1 MLASTHDGGV
11 ICVKVHVPDTVLAAY
26 PVPYPKLHDSV
37 TSLSAY
43 LTLSVIVTMHYP
55 SAMRTGYM
63 KTAPSLCICQILT
76 LIRVSGTGKQVNRG
90 RRKVEHRAAVEDG
103 SFGASIAI
111 SSIQRHNH
119 VASIELTPVNSRT
132 YARPSSGLVH
142 QPLTLLYP
150 LNSRTLWR
158 LTHLWRL
165 SNSNNHSRSFASNGN
180 EMRSLSMHWVS
191 PNHPAGSR
199 NS

>member
-1 MLASTHDGGV
+1 MCQSPRPRHCACCLPSTISQTPRFSDVVVGIANTGCYSHDA
-11 ICVKVHVPDTVLAAY
+11 L
-26 PVPYPKLHDSV
+26 
-37 TSLSAY
+37 
-43 LTLSVIVTMHYP
+43 P

-63 KTAPSLCICQILT
+63 KTAPSLCIFQILT
-76 LIRVSGTGKQVNRG
+76 LMRVSGTGKQVNRG

-111 SSIQRHNH
+111 SGIQRHHH